1 MGVMEGSPGGI
12 WGGGSLEGLWGE
24 SQCGPGGVWGGPNVG
39 LGSMG
44 GLQAVLWAPI
54 WVWGGYRGLCGSQCG
69 CGVCGGLWG
78 GSTGP
83 QRGCGV
89 CVSPNVGVGSVG
101 VCEGAIGDPKL
112 SVGSGGALGG
122 YRGSQRGCGVGGAL
136 TGPLEGED
144 VPLAFVGALW
154 GAGLRAAARAAPQF
168 ALRGRGVLR

>member
-12 WGGGSLEGLWGE
+12 WGGGSLEGLRGGLWAPMWVWGLWGGSGE
-24 SQCGPGGVWGGPNVG
+24 SPNVG
-39 LGSMG
+39 LGVYGEVPMWVWG
-44 GLQAVLWAPI
+44 PWGDYREVLWAPI
-54 WVWGGYRGLCGSQCG
+54 WVWGGYRGLCGSQC
-69 CGVCGGLWG
+69 
-78 GSTGP
+78 
-83 QRGCGV
+83 GCGV

-112 SVGSGGALGG
+112 SVGSRGALGG